1 MAALTKDRNT
11 PERSGKDFV
20 YPVAA
25 ATRIFAGA
33 LVVLD
38 AGVAKPGALA
48 TGLVAVGR
56 ADAHADNRLG
66 AAGDAK
72 VPVRTGVFRFN
83 NSADAD
89 LIAHA
94 AWSVEHGL
102 ANLILS
108 DRAPQT
114 GSGFDADRMVDFA
127 INLVLQAVQVGPK
140 LLQGTP

>member
-38 AGVAKPGALA
+38 AGVAKPGAA
-48 TGLVAVGR
+48 GTGLASVGR
-56 ADAHADNRLG
+56 ADAQADNRLG
-66 AAGDAK
+66 AAGDTS
-72 VPVRTGVFRFN
+72 VRVRAGVFHFN

-89 LIAHA
+89 LITLADVGKD
-94 AWSVEHGL
+94 AWIV
-102 ANLILS
+102 
-108 DRAPQT
+108 DDQT
-114 GSGFDADRMVDFA
+114 VAKTGAESAGNPTRSKAGRIVDVDGNGVWVS
-127 INLVLQAVQVGPK
+127 IG
-140 LLQGTP
+140 